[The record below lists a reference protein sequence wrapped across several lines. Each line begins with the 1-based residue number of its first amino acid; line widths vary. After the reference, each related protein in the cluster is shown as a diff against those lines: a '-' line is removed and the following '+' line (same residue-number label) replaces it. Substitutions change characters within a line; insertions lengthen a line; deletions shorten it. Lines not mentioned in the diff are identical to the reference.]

1 MTDLTPLHPLAG
13 EILENARA
21 GNLMITAAE
30 SCTGGLVSALL
41 TELAGSSAVFDR
53 GFITYTNE
61 AKIELLG
68 VPQDMLAAYGAVSS
82 NVAEAMAEGA
92 LLRSQADIAVSIT
105 GVAGPGGGTAEK
117 PVGLVHFAIATRNNG
132 TTPFVRN
139 FSDSGRSSVR
149 LNAAAY
155 ALEIISNSIYSI
167 RGISMSK

>member
-21 GNLMITAAE
+21 GNLMVAAAE

-61 AKIELLG
+61 AKMELLG
-68 VPQDMLAAYGAVSS
+68 VPQEMLAAHGAVSS
-82 NVAEAMAEGA
+82 EVAGAMAEGA
-92 LLRSQADIAVSIT
+92 LLRSRADIAVSIT
-105 GVAGPGGGTAEK
+105 GVAGPGGGTKEK

-132 TTPFVRN
+132 TTTFVRN
-139 FSDSGRSSVR
+139 FSDSGRSSIRV
-149 LNAAAY
+149 NAAGY

-167 RGISMSK
+167 RGISRSD